1 MFSKAYRLCTSSNH
15 ILNIVQSPCT
25 MSGQGR
31 AVLTVC
37 EIERKFNVPSDYH
50 DRLERLGFTLIK
62 IHKSIIDIY
71 YDFATSNKNSGMSIF
86 TY

>member
-1 MFSKAYRLCTSSNH
+1 MFSKAYRLCTSSNR
-15 ILNIVQSPCT
+15 ILNIVQSPFT
-25 MSGQGR
+25 MSVQET

-71 YDFATSNKNSGMSIF
+71 YDFADHNKSSGMLIF
-86 TY
+86 T